1 MFAVTGLDS
10 NHHLQPLV
18 LAFFLDTENKKRW
31 MEVFRFLVDTL
42 PGCDSDSG
50 RLVVDAQKGL
60 DAAIRAIF
68 KYLKMFMCSRHFDK
82 MLMQKGHSP
91 QEGAPL
97 LVPLGADCANKRAR
111 QLLHRE
117 TACRSAP
124 GRPRYSRAARGPTSR
139 PQVSP
144 LLIARDPS
152 LRHPCT
158 PCRTKRPTIGRGV
171 HVACGLHDGA
181 LQREPGRVAEQDAAQ
196 RAFASAALQ
205 RSFV

>member
-18 LAFFLDTENKKRW
+18 LALFHDTENKKRW
-31 MEVFRFLVDTL
+31 IEVFRFLVDTL
-42 PGCDSDSG
+42 PGCDSDRG

-111 QLLHRE
+111 QLLPRE

-124 GRPRYSRAARGPTSR
+124 GGP
-139 PQVSP
+139 
-144 LLIARDPS
+144 
-152 LRHPCT
+152 
-158 PCRTKRPTIGRGV
+158 RTKRPTIGRGV